1 MKMTT
6 PHAKSL
12 QASLADTVDRV
23 MREYLDVLGEHEA
36 SNIYRLVIDEVER
49 PLMDVMME
57 YTKGNQSKAAK
68 CLGINRATLRT
79 KLKRYDLL

>member
-6 PHAKSL
+6 PHARNL
-12 QASLADTVDRV
+12 QASLAETVDRV

-49 PLMDVMME
+49 PLMDVMMQ

-68 CLGINRATLRT
+68 YLGINRATLRT

>member
-6 PHAKSL
+6 PHARNL
-12 QASLADTVDRV
+12 QTSLAETVDRV

-68 CLGINRATLRT
+68 YLGINRATLRT

>member
-1 MKMTT
+1 MKTTT
-6 PHAKSL
+6 PHARSL
-12 QASLADTVDRV
+12 QTSLAETVEQVLRD
-23 MREYLDVLGEHEA
+23 YLDVLGEHEA

-49 PLMDVMME
+49 PLMEVMME

-68 CLGINRATLRT
+68 YMGINRATLRT

>member
-12 QASLADTVDRV
+12 QTSLAETVDRV
-23 MREYLDVLGEHEA
+23 MRDYLDVLGEHDT

-68 CLGINRATLRT
+68 YLGINRATLRT

>member
-1 MKMTT
+1 MTT
-6 PHAKSL
+6 PHARNL
-12 QASLADTVDRV
+12 QASLAETVDRV

-68 CLGINRATLRT
+68 YLGINRATLRT